1 MRIGLIC
8 PYSLT
13 LPGGVQGQVLGLA
26 RVLRAMGHPTR
37 VLGPCDGPP
46 PDAGVTP
53 LGDSLPTAANGSMAP
68 IAPDVPCALRTIRA
82 LRDEEFDVLHLH
94 EPLAPGPTTT
104 ALFLAQSPMVGTFHA
119 AGGSLAYDLLN
130 RPVRWLSRRM
140 DRMFAVSDD
149 AAAMARNSLGGE
161 YEVLFNGVEVQRSRR
176 VAPWPTEGPT
186 VFFIGR
192 HEPRKGLAV
201 LLDAM
206 AGLGSDVRLWVAGD
220 GPETDELRAR
230 VAGDV
235 RIHWLGRISDEERTA
250 RIRGAHV
257 FCAPSLRG
265 ESFGVVLLEGMACD
279 TPVVAS
285 DIGGYAKVARGG
297 DDALL
302 VPAGDAEALGAAI
315 AKVLADPVLADRL
328 VASGRERAEEFSMR
342 RLADRYL
349 EAYASVLN
357 TPASRERA
365 YHAGR
370 SSGPG

>member
-1 MRIGLIC
+1 MRIGIIC
-8 PYSLT
+8 PCSLT

-26 RVLRAMGHPTR
+26 RVLRSIGHPTR

-46 PDAGVTP
+46 PDTGVTP
-53 LGDSLPTAANGSMAP
+53 LGDSLPTAANGSIAP
-68 IAPDVPCALRTIRA
+68 IAPDVSCALRTIRA
-82 LRDEEFDVLHLH
+82 LRDEDFDVLHLH

-140 DRMFAVSDD
+140 DRVFAVSDD
-149 AAAMARNSLGGE
+149 AATMARESLGGD
-161 YEVLFNGVEVQRSRR
+161 YEVLFNVFEVQRSRE
-176 VAPWPTEGPT
+176 ATPWPTDGPT
-186 VFFIGR
+186 IFFIGR

-206 AGLGSDVRLWVAGD
+206 AGLGSDVCLWVAGD
-220 GPETDELRAR
+220 GPQTEELRAR

-235 RIHWLGRISDEERTA
+235 RVQWLGRISDEERTA
-250 RIRGAHV
+250 RIRGADV

-285 DIGGYAKVARGG
+285 EIPGYTKVARGG
-297 DDALL
+297 SDALL
-302 VPAGDAEALGAAI
+302 VPPGDAAALGAAI
-315 AKVLADPVLADRL
+315 TKVLADPVLADRL
-328 VASGRERAEEFSMR
+328 VVAGRERAEEFSMR
-342 RLADRYL
+342 RLANRYL
-349 EAYASVLN
+349 EAYSSVI
-357 TPASRERA
+357 
-365 YHAGR
+365 
-370 SSGPG
+370 

>member
-1 MRIGLIC
+1 MQIGLIC

-26 RVLRAMGHPTR
+26 RMLRASGHPTR

-68 IAPDVPCALRTIRA
+68 IAPDVPCVLRTIRA

-104 ALFLAQSPMVGTFHA
+104 ALFLAASPMVGTFHA

-130 RPVRWLSRRM
+130 RPVRWLSRRL
-140 DRMFAVSDD
+140 DRSFAVSDD
-149 AAAMARNSLGGE
+149 AAAMASHSLGGR
-161 YEVLFNGVEVQRSRR
+161 YEVLFNGVEVQRSRQ

-206 AGLGSDVRLWVAGD
+206 SHLPPDVRLWVAGD
-220 GPETDELRAR
+220 GPETGDLRAR
-230 VAGDV
+230 TAGDA
-235 RIHWLGRISDEERTA
+235 RISWLGRISDEERTE
-250 RIRGAHV
+250 RIRGADV

-265 ESFGVVLLEGMACD
+265 ESFGVVLLEGMACE

-285 DIGGYAKVARGG
+285 DIPGYSGVAQGGN
-297 DDALL
+297 DALL
-302 VPAGDAEALGAAI
+302 VPPGDARALGTAI
-315 AKVLADPVLADRL
+315 DKVLCNPDLADRL
-328 VASGRERAEEFSMR
+328 VASGRARAEQFSMR

-349 EAYASVLN
+349 EVYAEVVG
-357 TPASRERA
+357 ERA
-365 YHAGR
+365 AARIG
-370 SSGPG
+370 